1 MLLGITTPVVL
12 TTSGGHGCA
21 SPIPPPVTGLLAP
34 ATVGLIIINEI
45 LLVPHSTWNCTENGS
60 YFISSDTWLELYNP
74 QNQAYN
80 LYSSHAAI
88 DSGPTT
94 NPYYF
99 PYGAGIP
106 AHGFLV
112 VFPRTS
118 ALFSATMTSTLR
130 LTINGTS
137 IDQVNVPSLGPD
149 QSYARTADAASSWH
163 ITTTPTIDASN
174 TSLIPT
180 PTPSVGTTQQG
191 TTQQGGGNKPASTS
205 IPGHGNKP
213 PLVNGNQPQ
222 WHKLQLPPTVPIDP
236 TAYSPSPT
244 TLSSAPRTTNSE
256 LDLPRRIGLTI
267 LAIAIALTLYWC
279 WRRYKTA

>member
-1 MLLGITTPVVL
+1 MLLGITTPVIL
-12 TTSGGHGCA
+12 TTGGGHGCA
-21 SPIPPPVTGLLAP
+21 SPIPPPVSGSLAP
-34 ATVGLIIINEI
+34 ATVGLIVINEI
-45 LLVPHSTWNCTENGS
+45 LLVPRSTWNCTENGS
-60 YFISSDTWLELYNP
+60 YSTNSDTWLELYNP

-88 DSGPTT
+88 NSGPTT

-99 PYGAGIP
+99 PYGAGIA

-112 VFPRTS
+112 VFPRTG

-149 QSYARTADAASSWH
+149 QSYARTADAASSWR
-163 ITTTPTIDASN
+163 ITSTPTIDASN

-180 PTPSVGTTQQG
+180 PSASTTQQG
-191 TTQQGGGNKPASTS
+191 SGNKPASTS
-205 IPGHGNKP
+205 VPGPGNKSA
-213 PLVNGNQPQ
+213 LVNGSQPQ
-222 WHKLQLPPTVPIDP
+222 WHKLQLPPTVPIGSI
-236 TAYSPSPT
+236 AYSPSPT
-244 TLSSAPRTTNSE
+244 TLFSAPPTANSE